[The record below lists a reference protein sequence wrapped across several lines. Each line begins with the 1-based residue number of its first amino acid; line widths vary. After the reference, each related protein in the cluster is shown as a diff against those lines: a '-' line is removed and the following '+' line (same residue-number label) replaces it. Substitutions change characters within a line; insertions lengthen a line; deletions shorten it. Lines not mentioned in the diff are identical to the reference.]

1 MFIKVK
7 NSKLKDVLPK
17 DAYKIY
23 RILDKQIKKN
33 KKELLKICKEYVENE
48 NSDLLVDMEYYSQE
62 LFDDMQNKSLI
73 QITSGLDDTFF
84 EED

>member
-1 MFIKVK
+1 MLIIK

-33 KKELLKICKEYVENE
+33 KKELLKICKEYVETE

>member
-1 MFIKVK
+1 MLIIK

-33 KKELLKICKEYVENE
+33 KKELLKICKEYVETE

-84 EED
+84 VVF